1 MNNKKDLCGCA
12 KSYIT
17 VNTIKPNEQ
26 HSKLERSSRHESTTK
41 IYKKSVKPQLQL
53 QVLARRARCV
63 RAGLLAA
70 RILHLHI
77 DLSEL
82 SVAPT
87 FSDRSDGR
95 EPVDVR

>member
-1 MNNKKDLCGCA
+1 MNNKKDLHGCA

-26 HSKLERSSRHESTTK
+26 HSKLERSSRRESTTK
-41 IYKKSVKPQLQL
+41 IYKKSVQPQLQL
-53 QVLARRARCV
+53 LARRARCV

-70 RILHLHI
+70 WILHLHI
-77 DLSEL
+77 DLSES